1 MQKQKREKGVDT
13 WIVKYNTRS
22 MLTMTHSSLIFL
34 SARDF
39 WFARRIVDRLSCD
52 DERIW
57 LGEKV
62 RHYRMTDEADILWL
76 RIEYSFSSFHSV
88 SCVCGFLRGGTRIW

>member
-39 WFARRIVDRLSCD
+39 
-52 DERIW
+52 
-57 LGEKV
+57 
-62 RHYRMTDEADILWL
+62 
-76 RIEYSFSSFHSV
+76 
-88 SCVCGFLRGGTRIW
+88 